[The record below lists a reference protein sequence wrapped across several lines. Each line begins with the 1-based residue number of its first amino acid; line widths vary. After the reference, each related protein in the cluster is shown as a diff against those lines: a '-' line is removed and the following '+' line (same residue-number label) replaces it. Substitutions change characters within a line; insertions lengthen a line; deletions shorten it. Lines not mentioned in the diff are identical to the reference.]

1 MNNLLSR
8 KLVAQKLYKIA
19 ANMDI
24 RAASHVR
31 EAGSLCTWKCS
42 VKARI
47 CDYIRKIGN
56 AIYA

>member
-1 MNNLLSR
+1 MSR

-19 ANMDI
+19 ASMDI

-31 EAGSLCTWKCS
+31 GAGSPCTWKCA

-47 CDYIRKIGN
+47 CDQLRKVGN
-56 AIYA
+56 SLWKDEN